1 MKITEIETLPV
12 SVGGGYDYAVL
23 IVLVRTDEGLTGIGE
38 ASLAGRGRGVL
49 GILDHFGELLVGQDP
64 GRIEHWWSELVR
76 GTFWSTGQVIMSAV
90 AGIDIALWDLKG
102 KRLGVPVYDLLGGP
116 TRERVRVYRHLAG
129 SSAEELAEDALRWRE
144 QGFTALRFGPLAAFD
159 DHSLA
164 HWDPQASI
172 VQTIAATES
181 LRDAVGDD
189 VDLILDAHTMFSP
202 AEAAYL
208 GHALEPYRLYFYE
221 DPIRPLNPLSLRTV
235 RDKVN
240 LPIATGEQLSHK
252 WEFQPLIENELVDYL
267 RIDMVHAGGITEA
280 KKILA
285 AGEMHGQRSALHH
298 ASSPVNGTACLHVD
312 MAVPNF
318 GIQEW
323 MELEPLY
330 ELFPNAPR
338 AHDGYVVPPPGPGLG
353 LDFDE
358 TEARRATLPRCPP
371 APAPLARRQRR
382 GLLDER
388 AAAHR
393 LAGDVRGLAHALAPV
408 RGRLEPCR
416 PRRRRH
422 AELRLQPRRRPGA
435 DALGAVSG
443 DRALLPARA
452 SRRRPSRTR
461 CACSRASG
469 RRAAASCSRVTGR
482 SSPTA
487 AT

>member
-1 MKITEIETLPV
+1 MRITEIETLPV
-12 SVGGGYDYAVL
+12 SVGPGYDYAVI
-23 IVLVRTDEGLTGIGE
+23 IVLVRTDEGVTGIGE

-49 GILDHFGELLVGQDP
+49 GILDHFEDQLVGQDP
-64 GRIEHWWSELVR
+64 GKIEHWWSEFVR

-116 TRERVRVYRHLAG
+116 TRERVRVYRHLVGDNA
-129 SSAEELAEDALRWRE
+129 AALVEDAHRWRE
-144 QGFTALRFGPLAAFD
+144 QGFTALRFAPLAALD
-159 DHSLA
+159 EHSLA

-172 VQTIAATES
+172 VATIKATES
-181 LRDAVGDD
+181 LRDALGDE

-202 AEAAYL
+202 AESAYL

-221 DPIRPLNPLSLRTV
+221 DPIRPLNPQSLRLV

-240 LPIATGEQLSHK
+240 LPIATGEQLAHK

-267 RIDMVHAGGITEA
+267 RIDLVHAGGITEA

-285 AGEMHGQRSALHH
+285 AGEVHGQRSALHH
-298 ASSPVNGTACLHVD
+298 ASSPVNGAACLHVD

-338 AHDGYVVPPPGPGLG
+338 AEAGYVTAPTGPGLG

-358 TEARRATLPRCPP
+358 AEARK
-371 APAPLARRQRR
+371 
-382 GLLDER
+382 
-388 AAAHR
+388 
-393 LAGDVRGLAHALAPV
+393 
-408 RGRLEPCR
+408 
-416 PRRRRH
+416 
-422 AELRLQPRRRPGA
+422 
-435 DALGAVSG
+435 
-443 DRALLPARA
+443 
-452 SRRRPSRTR
+452 RPSRDAR
-461 CACSRASG
+461 LPQRYWPDGSVG
-469 RRAAASCSRVTGR
+469 DY
-482 SSPTA
+482 
-487 AT
+487 